1 MIENYNFNID
11 KIPNLSQEE
20 KSIRKKNLDIFFQ
33 SGFPNKKLEDWKFTD
48 LNSLISKNFQKL
60 TNIEKFNIDKKLEL
74 LNNFQHNYVYLI
86 NGKMNSY
93 NFSHEEKD
101 KIIIDNFNN
110 LNRNANKPLNS
121 LNFLNDALAI
131 DGFYLEIKENYKL
144 KKPLII
150 YNFFSNNLK
159 DVIISNKNSIKINKG
174 SSVDL
179 IEYSLDDSNNCF
191 IKNTNEQI
199 NLDEGSNLNY
209 FVLQGSKVIIFFTNI
224 LKVN

>member
-110 LNRNANKPLNS
+110 SNRNVNKPLNS
-121 LNFLNDALAI
+121 LNF
-131 DGFYLEIKENYKL
+131 FK
-144 KKPLII
+144 
-150 YNFFSNNLK
+150 
-159 DVIISNKNSIKINKG
+159 
-174 SSVDL
+174 
-179 IEYSLDDSNNCF
+179 
-191 IKNTNEQI
+191 
-199 NLDEGSNLNY
+199 
-209 FVLQGSKVIIFFTNI
+209 
-224 LKVN
+224 

>member
-93 NFSHEEKD
+93 NFNYEEKN

-110 LNRNANKPLNS
+110 STRNVNKPLNS

-209 FVLQGSKVIIFFTNI
+209 FVLQGSKSNNFLFIFF
-224 LKVN
+224 

>member
-93 NFSHEEKD
+93 NFNYEEKN

-110 LNRNANKPLNS
+110 SNRNVNKPLNS

-209 FVLQGSKVIIFFTNI
+209 FVL
-224 LKVN
+224 